1 MKKIYHMTAL
11 LTCTALTILPSCHND
26 KSSDHSD
33 GVLAVDVARPVTDSV
48 MLYRT
53 YPGTA
58 GARASADI
66 VARVN
71 GTLLTRDY
79 TSGSLVDKG
88 TVLFTIEPTQYNDA
102 VMQSRA
108 SLETARSEYTY
119 ASNQA
124 AAMKK
129 ALESDAVSKLDV
141 IQAESN
147 MEQSAAAIKE
157 AEAQLN
163 LALTNL
169 GYCTIRAPFKGHITS
184 STVDPGAYISGG
196 GSPFTLATIYDDA
209 EVVVT
214 FSISEPQYQQM
225 LGIRGTPQEEIFRKV
240 PLSFDN
246 ELAHKY
252 TGDLYYTSPIIDKST
267 GTITL
272 KCIVDNPYGEL
283 RDGMYVTVHMPFGAS
298 SHALLVKDSS
308 IGTDQLG
315 KYLYVVNDSNRI
327 VYTPIETG
335 DIYRDSLSIVT
346 KGIGPE
352 SRYVTSAMLK
362 VRDGMEVKPVEAR

>member
-1 MKKIYHMTAL
+1 MKKTYHITAL
-11 LTCTALTILPSCHND
+11 LTCAALTILPSCHND

-53 YPGTA
+53 YPGTT

-102 VMQSRA
+102 VKQSRA

-163 LALTNL
+163 LAPSTP
-169 GYCTIRAPFKGHITS
+169 APTYPEADRH
-184 STVDPGAYISGG
+184 
-196 GSPFTLATIYDDA
+196 
-209 EVVVT
+209 
-214 FSISEPQYQQM
+214 
-225 LGIRGTPQEEIFRKV
+225 
-240 PLSFDN
+240 
-246 ELAHKY
+246 
-252 TGDLYYTSPIIDKST
+252 
-267 GTITL
+267 
-272 KCIVDNPYGEL
+272 
-283 RDGMYVTVHMPFGAS
+283 
-298 SHALLVKDSS
+298 
-308 IGTDQLG
+308 
-315 KYLYVVNDSNRI
+315 
-327 VYTPIETG
+327 
-335 DIYRDSLSIVT
+335 SLS
-346 KGIGPE
+346 P
-352 SRYVTSAMLK
+352 RYTMTP
-362 VRDGMEVKPVEAR
+362 R

>member
-1 MKKIYHMTAL
+1 
-11 LTCTALTILPSCHND
+11 
-26 KSSDHSD
+26 
-33 GVLAVDVARPVTDSV
+33 

-124 AAMKK
+124 AAEKSPRK
-129 ALESDAVSKLDV
+129 RRRQQTRRNPGRKQYGTVGG
-141 IQAESN
+141 SN
-147 MEQSAAAIKE
+147 KGGGGTAQSGTHQPWLLHDTSTFQRAHH
-157 AEAQLN
+157 LVDRRPRR
-163 LALTNL
+163 LH
-169 GYCTIRAPFKGHITS
+169 IRS
-184 STVDPGAYISGG
+184 

-252 TGDLYYTSPIIDKST
+252 TGDLYYTSPIIDK
-267 GTITL
+267 
-272 KCIVDNPYGEL
+272 KYRYNHPEMYRRQPL
-283 RDGMYVTVHMPFGAS
+283 RRTSRRNVCDSPHAIRRLVPCPAGQKTV
-298 SHALLVKDSS
+298 
-308 IGTDQLG
+308 
-315 KYLYVVNDSNRI
+315 R
-327 VYTPIETG
+327 
-335 DIYRDSLSIVT
+335 
-346 KGIGPE
+346 
-352 SRYVTSAMLK
+352 
-362 VRDGMEVKPVEAR
+362 

>member
-1 MKKIYHMTAL
+1 MTAL

-119 ASNQA
+119 ASNP
-124 AAMKK
+124 
-129 ALESDAVSKLDV
+129 VSYTHL
-141 IQAESN
+141 
-147 MEQSAAAIKE
+147 
-157 AEAQLN
+157 
-163 LALTNL
+163 
-169 GYCTIRAPFKGHITS
+169 RAH
-184 STVDPGAYISGG
+184 
-196 GSPFTLATIYDDA
+196 
-209 EVVVT
+209 
-214 FSISEPQYQQM
+214 
-225 LGIRGTPQEEIFRKV
+225 
-240 PLSFDN
+240 
-246 ELAHKY
+246 
-252 TGDLYYTSPIIDKST
+252 
-267 GTITL
+267 
-272 KCIVDNPYGEL
+272 
-283 RDGMYVTVHMPFGAS
+283 
-298 SHALLVKDSS
+298 
-308 IGTDQLG
+308 
-315 KYLYVVNDSNRI
+315 
-327 VYTPIETG
+327 ET
-335 DIYRDSLSIVT
+335 
-346 KGIGPE
+346 
-352 SRYVTSAMLK
+352 
-362 VRDGMEVKPVEAR
+362 

>member
-1 MKKIYHMTAL
+1 MKKTYHITAL
-11 LTCTALTILPSCHND
+11 LTCAALTILSSCHND

-102 VMQSRA
+102 VKQSRA
-108 SLETARSEYTY
+108 SLQTARSEYTY

-252 TGDLYYTSPIIDKST
+252 TG
-267 GTITL
+267 
-272 KCIVDNPYGEL
+272 
-283 RDGMYVTVHMPFGAS
+283 
-298 SHALLVKDSS
+298 
-308 IGTDQLG
+308 TDQLG

-335 DIYRDSLSIVT
+335 DIYRDSLRIVT

-362 VRDGMEVKPVEAR
+362 VRDGMEVKPVEVK